1 MLVNVA
7 HEEVVAVFG
16 GEGICQIEASSA
28 MRREV
33 GVVADRLDGRIGVGV
48 EVGAG
53 LFVVDAALDD
63 VEEVGDD
70 ATGGKAVAEIIE
82 VEAPRIGEATCE
94 DFEIAGLGVEAP
106 DASIEVEAVVF
117 RRTRFSDERVG
128 KNALA
133 TVEPAVGSPDETVE
147 GFVAVLHAPAVEK
160 NFGFGVGNVVA
171 ISVGNENEIWGSA
184 EVDPAVS
191 DGNAGGEG
199 DLVVEEFFGVEDA
212 IAIGVLK
219 NLDATE
225 LFVFVGAPVDVVV
238 VFHDPDAAFGVE
250 REGDGFADVWFGGVN
265 GNVESLRDGH
275 LGDGFFGCEEGGVAG
290 FVLLATVLGKR

>member
-1 MLVNVA
+1 M
-7 HEEVVAVFG
+7 
-16 GEGICQIEASSA
+16 
-28 MRREV
+28 
-33 GVVADRLDGRIGVGV
+33 
-48 EVGAG
+48 
-53 LFVVDAALDD
+53 
-63 VEEVGDD
+63 
-70 ATGGKAVAEIIE
+70 
-82 VEAPRIGEATCE
+82 
-94 DFEIAGLGVEAP
+94 
-106 DASIEVEAVVF
+106 
-117 RRTRFSDERVG
+117 
-128 KNALA
+128 
-133 TVEPAVGSPDETVE
+133 
-147 GFVAVLHAPAVEK
+147 AVLHAPAVEK

-171 ISVGNENEIWGSA
+171 ISVGNENEIWGGA

-238 VFHDPDAAFGVE
+238 VFHDPDAASGVE
-250 REGDGFADVWFGGVN
+250 SEGDGFADVWFGGVN

>member
-7 HEEVVAVFG
+7 HEEVVAMFG

-94 DFEIAGLGVEAP
+94 DFEIAGVGVEAP

-117 RRTRFSDERVG
+117 GRTRFSDERVG
-128 KNALA
+128 KL
-133 TVEPAVGSPDETVE
+133 
-147 GFVAVLHAPAVEK
+147 
-160 NFGFGVGNVVA
+160 
-171 ISVGNENEIWGSA
+171 
-184 EVDPAVS
+184 
-191 DGNAGGEG
+191 
-199 DLVVEEFFGVEDA
+199 
-212 IAIGVLK
+212 
-219 NLDATE
+219 
-225 LFVFVGAPVDVVV
+225 
-238 VFHDPDAAFGVE
+238 
-250 REGDGFADVWFGGVN
+250 
-265 GNVESLRDGH
+265 SLIH
-275 LGDGFFGCEEGGVAG
+275 I
-290 FVLLATVLGKR
+290 